1 MSRNAKKTN
10 KLILQERERL
20 YVKFHPHSVLTANIS
35 AHKNVANNPHSQTTG
50 ILKKQ
55 PLSKSLTAPSCNPA
69 TFPGRLTLKS
79 AFNSNCAQDDLS
91 VNDQE
96 KCILLLKNY
105 RKQVLKGD
113 ICAGDCPNDGISCMT
128 GVCRAHLRY
137 MYILYMLSNNLILRF
152 LNSYT

>member
-1 MSRNAKKTN
+1 M
-10 KLILQERERL
+10 
-20 YVKFHPHSVLTANIS
+20 LTANIS

-96 KCILLLKNY
+96 KCINLLENY

-113 ICAGDCPNDGISCMT
+113 ICAGDCPNDGISCIT

-137 MYILYMLSNNLILRF
+137 MHILGVPTIVAISISKFLYINKHLSRIKMVIDFDKIIFITKL
-152 LNSYT
+152 S